1 MKYVTTISEKQYVI
15 EINTENQVTVDG
27 RVLTVDLEEVHGL
40 NLVSL
45 LLEGNSY
52 EAIIEEA
59 DHQWRV
65 LLNGHR
71 YEITVQD
78 ERAVR
83 LAKTAGAATA
93 QSGDFTLKSPMPG
106 LVVTVPVSEGQAIN
120 KGTVL
125 IILESMKMQNEFKSP
140 VDGVVQRIRVQPGQT
155 IEQNYQCL
163 TVVANK

>member
-1 MKYVTTISEKQYVI
+1 MKYVTTISDKQYVI
-15 EINTENQVTVDG
+15 EINTENQITVDG

-45 LLEGNSY
+45 LLEDNSY

-59 DHQWRV
+59 DQHWQV
-65 LLNGHR
+65 LLNGQR

-83 LAKTAGAATA
+83 LAKTAGATTA

-106 LVVTVPVSEGQAIN
+106 LVVAVPVNEAQAVT

-125 IILESMKMQNEFKSP
+125 LILESMKMQNEFRSP
-140 VDGVVQRIRVQPGQT
+140 IDGIVQRIRVQPGQT

-163 TVVANK
+163 TVVADK